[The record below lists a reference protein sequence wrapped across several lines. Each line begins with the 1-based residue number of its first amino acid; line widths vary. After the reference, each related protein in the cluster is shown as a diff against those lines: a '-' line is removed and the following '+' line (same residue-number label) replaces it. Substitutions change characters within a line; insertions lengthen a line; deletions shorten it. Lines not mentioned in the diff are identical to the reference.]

1 MLHNSMF
8 VFDFM
13 KNKVNIFFF
22 PLTTGCISFPS
33 GYLGPVFVFCCFLLC
48 VCVVFCVFPPCAFH
62 LALLSDFLSSRLRRV
77 AAAAVVAA
85 ATVAV

>member
-13 KNKVNIFFF
+13 KNKVNIYILVF
-22 PLTTGCISFPS
+22 PLVVWVLFWFFVVFC
-33 GYLGPVFVFCCFLLC
+33 YVFVLF
-48 VCVVFCVFPPCAFH
+48 FCVFPPCAFH

-77 AAAAVVAA
+77 ATAAVVAA